1 MLVHSSFWKMWQCN
15 MEQNIQEFLSVIKHA
30 KSIAIMGHKN
40 PDDDSL
46 CSVLALA
53 HLIEQN
59 LGVSP
64 VCLYDGNL
72 PDSLD
77 SVPLRSRI
85 KYFER
90 VDMTQVFDVAIV
102 MDYGNPV
109 HIGGGRPIV
118 DSARK
123 VIEIDH
129 HKNDNKVGS
138 LCINDDSAAAT
149 AIMVYKIMREA
160 GWQMDADTA
169 NLLALAIL
177 TDTGNFK
184 FVRDGD
190 ALRIMADLVDAGVN
204 IRTIIEM
211 MNNKPRKAVQLEART
226 AANAEFLYRGR
237 LALATI
243 VKKDYKYLDGRGE
256 MVLNLLGQIQGVE
269 YIVLLKEQKPQQI
282 GLSIRSR
289 SKPINEIAVA
299 LGGGGH
305 ERAAGAVVRD
315 TLENVRA
322 RVLELFKE
330 V

>member
-1 MLVHSSFWKMWQCN
+1 M
-15 MEQNIQEFLSVIKHA
+15 MEQKINEFFERVRNA

-40 PDDDSL
+40 PDGDSL

-53 HLIEQN
+53 HLIEKN
-59 LGVSP
+59 FGISP
-64 VCLYDGNL
+64 VCLYDGNI
-72 PDSLD
+72 PDALD
-77 SVPLRSRI
+77 NVPLRSRI

-90 VDMTQVFDVAIV
+90 VDMSKPFDLAIV

-109 HIGGGRPIV
+109 HIGGGQPIL
-118 DSARK
+118 DKARFI
-123 VIEIDH
+123 IEIDH
-129 HKNDNKVGS
+129 HRNDNNVGQ

-149 AIMVYKIMREA
+149 AIIVYKMMRQE
-160 GWQMDADTA
+160 GLFMDSYTAD
-169 NLLALAIL
+169 LLALAIL

-184 FVRDGD
+184 FARSGD
-190 ALRIMADLVDAGVN
+190 PLRIVADLVDSGVN
-204 IRTIIEM
+204 IRGLIEL

-226 AANAEFLYRGR
+226 AANAEFFYHGR
-237 LALATI
+237 LALAT
-243 VKKDYKYLDGRGE
+243 VCKKDYKYLDGRGE
-256 MVLNLLGQIQGVE
+256 TVLNLLGQIQGVD
-269 YIVLLKEQKPQQI
+269 YVVLIKEQKPEQI

-289 SKPINEIAVA
+289 KKPIDHIAVA

-330 V
+330 E

>member
-1 MLVHSSFWKMWQCN
+1 
-15 MEQNIQEFLSVIKHA
+15 MEQKINEFFERVRNA

-40 PDDDSL
+40 PDGDSL

-53 HLIEQN
+53 HLIEKN
-59 LGVSP
+59 FGISP
-64 VCLYDGNL
+64 VCLYDGNI
-72 PDSLD
+72 PDALD
-77 SVPLRSRI
+77 NVPLRSRI

-90 VDMTQVFDVAIV
+90 VDMSKPFDLAIV

-109 HIGGGRPIV
+109 HIGGGQPIL
-118 DSARK
+118 DKARFI
-123 VIEIDH
+123 IEIDH
-129 HKNDNKVGS
+129 HRNDNNVGQ

-149 AIMVYKIMREA
+149 AIIVYKMMRQE
-160 GWQMDADTA
+160 GLFMDSYTAD
-169 NLLALAIL
+169 LLALAIL

-184 FVRDGD
+184 FARSGD
-190 ALRIMADLVDAGVN
+190 PLRIVADLVDSGVN
-204 IRTIIEM
+204 IRGLIEL

-226 AANAEFLYRGR
+226 AANAEFFYHGR
-237 LALATI
+237 LALAT
-243 VKKDYKYLDGRGE
+243 VCKKDYKYLDGRGE
-256 MVLNLLGQIQGVE
+256 TVLNLLGQIQGVD
-269 YIVLLKEQKPQQI
+269 YVVLIKEQKLEQI

-289 SKPINEIAVA
+289 KKPIDHIAVA

-330 V
+330 E